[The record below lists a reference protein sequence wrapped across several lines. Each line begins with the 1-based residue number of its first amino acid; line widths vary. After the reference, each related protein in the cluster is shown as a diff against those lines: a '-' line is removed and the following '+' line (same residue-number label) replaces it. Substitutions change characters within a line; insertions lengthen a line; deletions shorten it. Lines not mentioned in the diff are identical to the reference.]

1 MKCWLNRWYEDT
13 VSALVYA
20 QAAVRNPSALSQ
32 QKNAWTQLVISAQ
45 SAMPD
50 FLIWPVRLATLLL
63 DLSAVLVSGRR
74 FHRNP
79 LPARTR
85 ILERWRNSIGPV
97 RDLIRFYDSVFV
109 LAQSASRGSLPP
121 KPLEKAEGR
130 RQKAEDGSLL
140 PKPLPPQSLQFVVVG
155 SGPGGALTAT
165 LLAEAGRE
173 VVIVEEGQ
181 RWPEKGIAE
190 FSFEEMRFKY
200 RNAGLTPTFGPTKI
214 AYVEGQCVG
223 GGSEV
228 NSGLYHRTPPEILR
242 RWTEEFGL
250 READPETLVP
260 HFEFCEETLHV
271 SSHPGDLPKAS
282 LKLEEGARALGWDAQ
297 EVPRWFKYRKSGKGS
312 GVKQTMSRTLLQRF
326 EKAGGEIHDGTRVES
341 IGRQKGGWRLNL
353 KTSSGAAELHAS
365 RGVVLSAGTVATP
378 TILRRSGLSEQAG
391 RNLQMHPTVK
401 VVALF
406 AEVVNHAA
414 MGVPVHQVKQ
424 FAPDYSFGCSISS
437 SPHLRLAMLDHPGQ
451 AELVEKHWRQ
461 MAIYYAM
468 IVPEGRG
475 RVQPLPKM
483 RDPLVT
489 YSLSRKDMEMLAKAL
504 RDLCRLLLRAGAVKL
519 FPSIR
524 GLGPIHT
531 ENELSL
537 LPNSL
542 PKHSSL
548 MSVHLFSTCPM
559 GEQRGRAVTDS
570 YGRVHGQ
577 ERLWVADASLLPT
590 APGVNPQGSV
600 MAFARRNALHLL
612 ESGL

>member
-13 VSALVYA
+13 ISALVYT
-20 QAAVRNPSALSQ
+20 QADVRNLSATIQ
-32 QKNAWTQLVISAQ
+32 QQNAWAKLVISAQ
-45 SAMPD
+45 AAMPD
-50 FLIWPVRLATLLL
+50 FLIWPVRLMTLLL
-63 DLSAVLVSGRR
+63 DLSGVLVNGRR

-109 LAQSASRGSLPP
+109 LVQSASVGPTQP
-121 KPLEKAEGR
+121 KFLKKAEGR
-130 RQKAEDGSLL
+130 RQKAEAG
-140 PKPLPPQSLQFVVVG
+140 PLPPKSLEFVVVG

-165 LLAEAGRE
+165 LLAEAGHE

-181 RWPEKGIAE
+181 RWPEQGIAE

-200 RNAGLTPTFGPTKI
+200 RNAGLTPTFGATKI
-214 AYVEGQCVG
+214 AYVEGHCVG

-228 NSGLYHRTPPEILR
+228 NSGLYHRTPPEILQ
-242 RWTEEFGL
+242 RWAKEFGL
-250 READPETLVP
+250 KEADPETLAP

-271 SSHPGDLPKAS
+271 SHHPGDLPKAS
-282 LKLEEGARALGWDAQ
+282 LKLEEGARVLGWDVQ
-297 EVPRWFKYRKSGKGS
+297 EVPRWFKYRTSGKGS

-326 EKAGGEIHDGTRVES
+326 EKAGGKILDDTRVES
-341 IGRQKGGWRLNL
+341 LERQQGGWRLRL
-353 KTSSGAAELHAS
+353 QTMSGASTLHAS
-365 RGVVLSAGTVATP
+365 GTILSAGAVGSPA
-378 TILRRSGLSEQAG
+378 LLLRSGLSEQAG
-391 RNLQMHPTVK
+391 RNLRMHPTVK

-406 AEVVNHAA
+406 DEVVNHAT

-437 SPHLRLAMLDHPGQ
+437 SPHLHLAMLDHPKQ
-451 AELVEKHWRQ
+451 EKLVNQHWRK

-475 RVQPLPKM
+475 RVRPLPKM
-483 RDPLVT
+483 RDPFVT
-489 YSLSRKDMEMLAKAL
+489 YSLSRKDMEVLARAL
-504 RDLCRLLLRAGAVKL
+504 RDLCRLLLRAGAAKL

-524 GLGPIHT
+524 GVGPIHT

-559 GEQRGRAVTDS
+559 GELRDKVVTNS

-600 MAFARRNALHLL
+600 MAFARRNALRLL
-612 ESGL
+612 EHDL

>member
-1 MKCWLNRWYEDT
+1 MKHWLNRWYTDV
-13 VSALVYA
+13 VSALVYT
-20 QAAVRNPSALSQ
+20 QASVRNPSVLSQ
-32 QKNAWTQLVISAQ
+32 QKNIWTQLVISAQ
-45 SAMPD
+45 AAMPD

-63 DLSAVLVSGRR
+63 DLSGVLVSGRR
-74 FHRNP
+74 FHRNL

-109 LAQSASRGSLPP
+109 LTQSASERGLKP
-121 KPLEKAEGR
+121 KPLQPQLLEKAEGR
-130 RQKAEDGSLL
+130 KKAKEDALQPKSLE
-140 PKPLPPQSLQFVVVG
+140 FVVVG
-155 SGPGGALTAT
+155 SGPGGALIAA
-165 LLAEAGRE
+165 LLVEAGRE

-181 RWPEKGIAE
+181 RWPEKGISE

-200 RNAGLTPTFGPTKI
+200 RNAGLTPTFGSTKL

-242 RWTEEFGL
+242 HWAEEFEL
-250 READPETLVP
+250 READPQKLVP

-271 SSHPGDLPKAS
+271 SSHPGNLPKAS
-282 LKLEEGARALGWDAQ
+282 LKLEEGARALGWSSQ
-297 EVPRWFKYRKSGKGS
+297 EVPRWFKYHKSGKGT
-312 GVKQTMSRTLLQRF
+312 GVKQSMSRTMLQRF
-326 EKAGGEIHDGTRVES
+326 EKAGGKILDSTRVES
-341 IGRQKGGWRLNL
+341 LEQQPSGWRLRL
-353 KTSSGAAELHAS
+353 KTASGTTELHAS
-365 RGVVLSAGTVATP
+365 GTILSAGAVSTP
-378 TILRRSGLSEQAG
+378 AILRRSGLCEQAG
-391 RNLQMHPTVK
+391 KNLQTHPTVK
-401 VVALF
+401 VIALF
-406 AEVVNHAA
+406 DETVNHAA

-437 SPHLRLAMLDHPGQ
+437 PPHLHLAMLDHP
-451 AELVEKHWRQ
+451 EHEKLVEQHWQQ

-475 RVQPLPKM
+475 RVQPLPKVK
-483 RDPLVT
+483 DPFVT
-489 YSLSRKDMEMLAKAL
+489 YSLSRKDMEMLANAL
-504 RDLCRLLLRAGAVKL
+504 RDLCRLLLRAGAAKL

-524 GLGPIHT
+524 GVGPIHT

-559 GEQRGRAVTDS
+559 GERRDRAVTDS

-612 ESGL
+612 SL